1 MVWTCCQYMLNNI
14 NFIISLNIR
23 MNKEERNE
31 GQDINN
37 KETKKLRTLILSTN
51 VNDYDTGE

>member
-1 MVWTCCQYMLNNI
+1 
-14 NFIISLNIR
+14 

-31 GQDINN
+31 GQDTYN

>member
-1 MVWTCCQYMLNNI
+1 MSNDI
-14 NFIISLNIR
+14 NFITSLNLR

-31 GQDINN
+31 RQNIEDN
-37 KETKKLRTLILSTN
+37 KGETKKLRTIILSKN

>member
-1 MVWTCCQYMLNNI
+1 MLNNI
-14 NFIISLNIR
+14 NFITSLNIR

-37 KETKKLRTLILSTN
+37 KETKKLRTLILSNN